1 MDNRCR
7 ALCGSLN
14 YAGPT
19 IQQVTAP
26 STPGPYPPMITPSE
40 TQAPAPKEMNKKPV
54 IYREAKTILND
65 DNDGFHEKLLCD
77 GITFNAGDACC
88 YSCEFCY
95 VEAQMLKVDHELI
108 DAHNAANGRTEEANN
123 LLRFKD
129 LVIRR
134 ENALEILRRQL
145 LKKDGTPQ
153 YPDEEDTRV
162 VYGSTLVD
170 VAANMTLVRETA
182 EICNLILEHTHWK
195 IRLLSKSDFLSKLI
209 EDSLIPEQYHQ
220 RLILGFS
227 TGTLDDDLANAIETG
242 TARVSKRIKAL
253 HWLQDRGIPTFG
265 MICPS
270 LPQHDYV
277 KFSREIC
284 DAIRVNKCEHVWAEV
299 INVRGESFAR
309 TIAGLKLKKFNKEA
323 EMLAAV
329 INDPE
334 KREEYAR
341 ATFEAHTKYVPK
353 GKLSFLQYISPHSA
367 DWWAKQ
373 RDNGAVLLGETA
385 VLMNLT
391 TVASKLASAA
401 PLAADDLRYRKV
413 REKIVNNGVKAS
425 LAAARALH
433 EILTYKN
440 GALWKSHYQTF
451 AGYCY
456 KRWGHAK
463 AHSYR
468 LAEAGGFLLE
478 LKGQSPIGDWPKNEC
493 QIRPLMGLP
502 KDERVEFWKQVVNDV
517 GIKNVTGS
525 VVESRVRS
533 SIKSKPAE
541 IDAETVPAAAGIV
554 PPAVV
559 RNAQDQAGM
568 KERARAALAAL
579 KEAVAGLPKAGV
591 IGTLLTRIEKH
602 VG

>member
-1 MDNRCR
+1 
-7 ALCGSLN
+7 
-14 YAGPT
+14 
-19 IQQVTAP
+19 
-26 STPGPYPPMITPSE
+26 
-40 TQAPAPKEMNKKPV
+40 MNKKPV
-54 IYREAKTILND
+54 IYREAKTVLND

-108 DAHNAANGRTEEANN
+108 DAHNTDNGRTLEGGN

-170 VAANMTLVRETA
+170 VAANMTLVRETS

-195 IRLLSKSDFLSKLI
+195 IRLLSKSHFLSKLI
-209 EDSLIPEQYHQ
+209 EDSLIPEKYHQ

-227 TGTLDDDLANAIETG
+227 TGTLDDDVANAIETG
-242 TARVSKRIKAL
+242 TARVSKRIDAL

-270 LPQHDYV
+270 LPQENYD
-277 KFSREIC
+277 KFSHEMC
-284 DAIRVNKCEHVWAEV
+284 AAIRVKKCEHVWAEV
-299 INVRGESFAR
+299 INVRGESFTR
-309 TIAGLKLKKFNKEA
+309 TIAGLQRKGFNKEA
-323 EMLAAV
+323 DMLAAV

-341 ATFEAHTKYVPK
+341 ATFEAHTKNVPK

-401 PLAADDLRYRKV
+401 RLATDDLRYREA
-413 REKIVNNGVKAS
+413 REKIVDDGVKAG
-425 LAAARALH
+425 LAAAQALH

-451 AGYCY
+451 SGYCY
-456 KRWGHAK
+456 ERWGHAK

-478 LKGQSPIGDWPKNEC
+478 LEGQSQGKGQSPIGDRPKNEC
-493 QIRPLMGLP
+493 QIRPLMRLP
-502 KDERVEFWKQVVNDV
+502 KGERVEFWKQVVNEV

-525 VVESRVRS
+525 VVESRVHEHNS
-533 SIKSKPAE
+533 KSKTLASDGE
-541 IDAETVPAAAGIV
+541 AKPAAAGIV